1 MTTHLLIPPPPSRKF
16 CKSAMRCASRG
27 GGSALLLWA
36 LASVHAQ
43 TGSITLVE
51 SDKAFEHEVMGGD
64 ACCRVQEVGP
74 GP

>member
-1 MTTHLLIPPPPSRKF
+1 M
-16 CKSAMRCASRG
+16 
-27 GGSALLLWA
+27 LWA